1 MAYSLTSQIPTHML
15 RAYDIRG
22 DVSELT
28 ADVIYSLGLSL
39 GSEVIKQDETKIVI
53 GRDGRLSSPT
63 LIQALIQG
71 LLETGCHIIDVG
83 LVPTPVLYFATHF
96 LKIASGVMLTGSHN
110 PANYNGLKMV
120 VKHIPLTEQRIL

>member
-39 GSEVIKQDETKIVI
+39 GSEVIKQDETKII
-53 GRDGRLSSPT
+53 SYPNLNFLSS
-63 LIQALIQG
+63 
-71 LLETGCHIIDVG
+71 
-83 LVPTPVLYFATHF
+83 F
-96 LKIASGVMLTGSHN
+96 
-110 PANYNGLKMV
+110 
-120 VKHIPLTEQRIL
+120 RI